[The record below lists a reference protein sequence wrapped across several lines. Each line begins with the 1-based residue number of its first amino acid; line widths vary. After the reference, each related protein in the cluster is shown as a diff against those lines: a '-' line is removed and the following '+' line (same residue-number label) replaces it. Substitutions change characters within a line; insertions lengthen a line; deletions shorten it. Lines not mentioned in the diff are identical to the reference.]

1 MPLAIL
7 TPFAD
12 KSCTQR
18 AIYFRAP
25 TSAIQV
31 ALTGNAAA
39 SVTWMDRQTEKILR
53 DAQTAGKLPMI
64 KTDSGASRGAEH
76 GARLRRRGPTTI
88 TLARNLIFW
97 LSTKKTV
104 TDAIARRGMKYGFA
118 RRFVAGETLEEA
130 IAAAAELGRAGR
142 RVSLN
147 QLGENVATI
156 EEARRSRDSY
166 VAALRA
172 LDRAG
177 LDGNIS
183 IKLTQLGLDVDPAP
197 CLSLALEI
205 AAEAAALGRTI
216 EIDMEASAY
225 TDRTIE
231 IFEASQ
237 RQYRNVGLAIQAY
250 LRRTERDIERLAP
263 LAPKVRL
270 VKGAYR
276 EPAAIAFRTK
286 LDVDAN
292 YRKLL
297 DRLLRPE
304 AGGFFTAIGT
314 HDPALV
320 DYARRKITD
329 RGVPPSRYEFQM
341 LLGIRRDLQ
350 EQVHAAGHPLRV
362 YVPYGTAWCPY
373 FMRRPAE
380 RPANVWFLI
389 RSLLAE
395 GKRPA

>member
-1 MPLAIL
+1 VH
-7 TPFAD
+7 
-12 KSCTQR
+12 R
-18 AIYFRAP
+18 
-25 TSAIQV
+25 
-31 ALTGNAAA
+31 
-39 SVTWMDRQTEKILR
+39 
-53 DAQTAGKLPMI
+53 
-64 KTDSGASRGAEH
+64 
-76 GARLRRRGPTTI
+76 ARLRRRGPTTI

-97 LSTKKTV
+97 LSTKKIV
-104 TDAIARRGMKYGFA
+104 TDAIAQRGMKYGFA
-118 RRFVAGETLEEA
+118 RRFVAGEALEEA
-130 IAAAAELGRAGR
+130 IAASVELGRAGR

-156 EEARRSRDSY
+156 EEARHSRDSY

-183 IKLTQLGLDVDPAP
+183 IKLTQLGLDVDPGA

-216 EIDMEASAY
+216 EIDMEGSAY

-237 RQYRNVGLAIQAY
+237 RQHRNVGLAIQAY

-276 EPAAIAFRTK
+276 EPAALAFQTK
-286 LDVDAN
+286 REVDAN

-297 DRLLRPE
+297 DRLLRPD
-304 AGGFFTAIGT
+304 AGASFFTALGT

-320 DYARRKITD
+320 DYAGRKIAD
-329 RGVPPSRYEFQM
+329 RGVPSSRYEFQM

-373 FMRRPAE
+373 FMRRLAE

-389 RSLLAE
+389 RSLFAE
-395 GKRPA
+395 GKRRA